1 MTQSYKEEQEVW
13 EWIQDKNI
21 PKLSQKT
28 GLTKSKLYY
37 FQAGKAQNASFQMIR
52 ELQLIK
58 DKDQ

>member
-21 PKLSQKT
+21 SKLSQKT